1 MISEKYDLIIKR
13 NKMQIEITDQ
23 TAEALKKLNNRYFFD
38 LFKPVRTSE
47 EEEYQFRDAIEAIV
61 KELNK

>member
-1 MISEKYDLIIKR
+1 
-13 NKMQIEITDQ
+13 MQIEITEQ

-38 LFKPVRTSE
+38 LFKPIRTSE

-61 KELNK
+61 KEVSR

>member
-1 MISEKYDLIIKR
+1 
-13 NKMQIEITDQ
+13 MQIEITDQ
-23 TAEALKKLNNRYFFD
+23 TAEALKKLNSRYFFD
-38 LFKPVRTSE
+38 LFKPIRISE

>member
-1 MISEKYDLIIKR
+1 
-13 NKMQIEITDQ
+13 MQIEITEQ

-38 LFKPVRTSE
+38 LFKLIRTSE

-61 KELNK
+61 KEVSR